1 MPRTVKRGGVYRP
14 WRAFAGVSR
23 RDGVFRF
30 FFTFFGG
37 LLAKI
42 TPTHG
47 DRYMEKGAGALALA
61 DSVYAAASVTMEYFC
76 THCPFSPREEE
87 EDGMP

>member
-1 MPRTVKRGGVYRP
+1 MEGICGGIACNRGPLRGY
-14 WRAFAGVSR
+14 SR

-42 TPTHG
+42 THTHG
-47 DRYMEKGAGALALA
+47 DRCTGALPLA
-61 DSVYAAASVTMEYFC
+61 DSVYAAASVTMECFC
-76 THCPFSPREEE
+76 TLGPFSPREEE
-87 EDGMP
+87 EDSMP